1 MINSIFLIENKTFL
15 NVPFR
20 LTADSYDLALRV
32 TGSLEGALCARD
44 DRRGT
49 LVFPFRGYL
58 EGKEKT
64 VTKAI

>member
-1 MINSIFLIENKTFL
+1 MINSIFLMENKTFL

-20 LTADSYDLALRV
+20 LTADLAFRF

-64 VTKAI
+64 ITKAI

>member
-20 LTADSYDLALRV
+20 LTADSYDLALRF

-44 DRRGT
+44 DR
-49 LVFPFRGYL
+49 
-58 EGKEKT
+58 
-64 VTKAI
+64 